1 MLFIYFPLIIFQVTG
16 EKSENL
22 IVAFCEKLTKAPSNN
37 VGLTCLKV
45 LWSLYQSLGENSAM
59 RFHVYYALVTLAGK
73 TQQIETVYKDMDTVK
88 SQFNACPLSN
98 EQLQNLLKLL
108 HEELRRCRRSE
119 EASQVMIEL
128 LVWIFCLHFFL
139 IQLFVDIFK
148 IKFIIFSGNLHNRKC
163 QSS

>member
-1 MLFIYFPLIIFQVTG
+1 MYYGYFFPILQVTG

-73 TQQIETVYKDMDTVK
+73 TQQIDTVYKDMDTLK

-128 LVWIFCLHFFL
+128 LV
-139 IQLFVDIFK
+139 
-148 IKFIIFSGNLHNRKC
+148 
-163 QSS
+163 

>member
-1 MLFIYFPLIIFQVTG
+1 MLFIYVPLFIFQVTG

-128 LVWIFCLHFFL
+128 LV
-139 IQLFVDIFK
+139 
-148 IKFIIFSGNLHNRKC
+148 RK
-163 QSS
+163 